1 MVLYKSTITKEDK
14 MKATEILTLDVSREL
29 ALKRITDSRVN
40 RFNGGEKLIFNNVD
54 VTLTR
59 NGTDVTKDYNL
70 SLEYFDEENTLSLK
84 CSSQERKDN
93 YDVVYFYIKG
103 DDAISITKGNEH
115 KATKHISAVRDSE
128 EDQEFCLTIKAV

>member
-1 MVLYKSTITKEDK
+1 
-14 MKATEILTLDVSREL
+14 MKATDILTLDVSREL
-29 ALKRITDSRVN
+29 ALKKITDSRVN
-40 RFNGGEKLIFNNVD
+40 RFSGGEKLIFNNVD

-103 DDAISITKGNEH
+103 DDAISIVEGNVH
-115 KATKHISAVRDSE
+115 NATKRIKAVLDSE
-128 EDQEFCLTIKAV
+128 EDQEFCLTIKVI